1 MFQVTEQSPPGFISG
16 QQAKL
21 ILLKYGLPQNVLAQ
35 IWNLADFDK
44 DGKLSLEEFILA
56 MHLCDYAK
64 LGNVIPT
71 ALPAELIPH
80 PRAPSQM
87 AFDPISISPPNV
99 PSNMFPNN
107 INGLPGLGMGLAPAA
122 APLPPQAPNT
132 VGLIGSFED
141 KRKENFDKGNAVLEA
156 KRQQLREQE
165 EREKRERE
173 EKERIEQEK
182 KQKIKEEQ
190 DRRRQAEIEKQMERQ
205 RLLDLQREEER
216 KKLLEQRE
224 AARNELI
231 RQQRLEWEKQ
241 KKNELE
247 TQKLKLQEQLS
258 TLKAKDKNLEYDMQI
273 LVINSYFIKGNVKD
287 LKRKFITSGFTILY
301 EYTSN
306 LYSTKR
312 TIHPSKHIIYRLVKA
327 GSTDTFSNYKF
338 LNLKN

>member
-1 MFQVTEQSPPGFISG
+1 
-16 QQAKL
+16 
-21 ILLKYGLPQNVLAQ
+21 VLAQ
-35 IWNLADFDK
+35 IWNLADYDK

-56 MHLCDYAK
+56 THLCDYAK
-64 LGNVIPT
+64 LGNLIP
-71 ALPAELIPH
+71 ASLPAELIPT
-80 PRAPSQM
+80 PRPPSQM
-87 AFDPISISPPNV
+87 GFDQMPVSPP
-99 PSNMFPNN
+99 STSLNMFPNN
-107 INGLPGLGMGLAPAA
+107 MNNLSGLAAGSV
-122 APLPPQAPNT
+122 PLIQQAQPPQAGNAG
-132 VGLIGSFED
+132 GLIGSFED

-190 DRRRQAEIEKQMERQ
+190 ERRRQVEIEKQMERQ

-216 KKLLEQRE
+216 KKLFEQRE

-273 LVINSYFIKGNVKD
+273 LV
-287 LKRKFITSGFTILY
+287 KFKIFKS
-301 EYTSN
+301 E
-306 LYSTKR
+306 
-312 TIHPSKHIIYRLVKA
+312 
-327 GSTDTFSNYKF
+327 KF
-338 LNLKN
+338 L